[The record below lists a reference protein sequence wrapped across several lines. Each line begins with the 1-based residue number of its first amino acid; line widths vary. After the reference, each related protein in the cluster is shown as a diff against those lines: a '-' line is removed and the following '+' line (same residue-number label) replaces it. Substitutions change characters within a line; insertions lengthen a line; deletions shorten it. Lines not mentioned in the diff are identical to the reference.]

1 MFCLITFGMMTAAVS
16 VAELPCSDFASVE
29 PKQQVASLDQ
39 SFVPEQPKAPEIKVK
54 TTTVSVEPWPI
65 KNMSLLVVHTPD
77 NTLKEAVATK
87 HASKFVCLLS
97 ALIDEGYPIKGLG
110 CYSYRYINRRYT
122 GGVKMLSE
130 HAKGRACDINQ
141 EKRDVVSVRQPK
153 NVSDVAHKCGLFSG
167 AEWASTPD
175 RGHFEVLDG
184 STPAPPPHWPVTLAT
199 YKEKPH

>member
-1 MFCLITFGMMTAAVS
+1 MFCLITFGMMTTAVS

-29 PKQQVASLDQ
+29 PKQQVASLYQ
-39 SFVPEQPKAPEIKVK
+39 RFVPEQPKAPEIEVK
-54 TTTVSVEPWPI
+54 TTTVSVEPWHI
-65 KNMSLLVVHTPD
+65 NNMSLLVVHTPD
-77 NTLKEAVATK
+77 NTLKGAVATK
-87 HASKFVCLLS
+87 HVSKFVCLLN
-97 ALIDEGYPIKGLG
+97 ALIEQGYPIKSLG
-110 CYSYRYINRRYT
+110 CYSYRYIDRSYT

-141 EKRDVVSVRQPK
+141 EKRNVVSVRQSK
-153 NVSDVAHKCGLFSG
+153 NVSDVAHQCGLFSG

-184 STPAPPPHWPVTLAT
+184 STPTPPPHWPVTLAT

>member
-1 MFCLITFGMMTAAVS
+1 MFCLITFGMMTTAVS

-39 SFVPEQPKAPEIKVK
+39 SFVPEQPKAPEIKVNS
-54 TTTVSVEPWPI
+54 TTVSVEPSPI
-65 KNMSLLVVHTPD
+65 KNMSLLVVHTPN
-77 NTLKEAVATK
+77 NTLKEPVAAK
-87 HASKFVCLLS
+87 HAGKFVCLLN
-97 ALIDEGYPIKGLG
+97 ALIDQGYPIKGLG
-110 CYSYRYINRRYT
+110 CYSYRYIDGRYT

-141 EKRDVVSVRQPK
+141 EKRNVVSVSQPK

-167 AEWASTPD
+167 AEWTSTPD

-184 STPAPPPHWPVTLAT
+184 STPTPPPHWPVTLAT

>member
-1 MFCLITFGMMTAAVS
+1 MFCLITFGMMTTAVS

-39 SFVPEQPKAPEIKVK
+39 RFVPEQPKAPEIEVK
-54 TTTVSVEPWPI
+54 TTTVSVEPWHI
-65 KNMSLLVVHTPD
+65 NNMSLLVVHTPD
-77 NTLKEAVATK
+77 NTLKGAVATK
-87 HASKFVCLLS
+87 HVSKFVCLLN
-97 ALIDEGYPIKGLG
+97 ALIEQGYPIKSLG
-110 CYSYRYINRRYT
+110 CYSYRYIDRSYT

-141 EKRDVVSVRQPK
+141 EKRNVVSVRQSK
-153 NVSDVAHKCGLFSG
+153 NVSDVAHQCGLFSG

-184 STPAPPPHWPVTLAT
+184 STPTPPPHWPVTVAT

>member
-1 MFCLITFGMMTAAVS
+1 MFCLITFGMMTTAVS

-29 PKQQVASLDQ
+29 PKQQVASLYQ
-39 SFVPEQPKAPEIKVK
+39 RFVPEQPKAPEIEVK
-54 TTTVSVEPWPI
+54 TTTVSVEPWHI
-65 KNMSLLVVHTPD
+65 NNMSLLVVHTPD
-77 NTLKEAVATK
+77 NTLKGAVATK
-87 HASKFVCLLS
+87 HVSKFVCLLN
-97 ALIDEGYPIKGLG
+97 ALIEQGYPIKSLG
-110 CYSYRYINRRYT
+110 CYSYRYIDRSYT

-141 EKRDVVSVRQPK
+141 EKRNVVSVRQSK
-153 NVSDVAHKCGLFSG
+153 NVSDVAHQCGLFSG

-184 STPAPPPHWPVTLAT
+184 STPTPPPHWPVTVAT

>member
-1 MFCLITFGMMTAAVS
+1 MFCLITFGMMTTAVS

-39 SFVPEQPKAPEIKVK
+39 RFVPEQPKAPEIEVK
-54 TTTVSVEPWPI
+54 TTTVSVEPWHI
-65 KNMSLLVVHTPD
+65 NNMSLLVVHTPD
-77 NTLKEAVATK
+77 NTLKGAVATK
-87 HASKFVCLLS
+87 HVSKFVCLLN
-97 ALIDEGYPIKGLG
+97 ALIEQGYPIKSLG
-110 CYSYRYINRRYT
+110 CYSYRYIDRSYT

-141 EKRDVVSVRQPK
+141 EKRNVVSVRQSK
-153 NVSDVAHKCGLFSG
+153 NVSDVAHQCGLFSG

-184 STPAPPPHWPVTLAT
+184 STPTPPPHWTMAT

>member
-97 ALIDEGYPIKGLG
+97 ALIDQGYPIKGLG

-153 NVSDVAHKCGLFSG
+153 NVSDVAQLFSG

>member
-1 MFCLITFGMMTAAVS
+1 MFCLITFGMMATAVS

-29 PKQQVASLDQ
+29 PKQQVASLDH
-39 SFVPEQPKAPEIKVK
+39 SFVPEQPKASEIKVK
-54 TTTVSVEPWPI
+54 TTIVSVEPSPN
-65 KNMSLLVVHTPD
+65 KNMSLLVVHTSN
-77 NTLKEAVATK
+77 NTLSEPVATK
-87 HASKFVCLLS
+87 HASKFVCLLN
-97 ALIDEGYPIKGLG
+97 ALIEQGYPIKGLN
-110 CYSYRYINRRYT
+110 CYSYRYIDRRYT

-141 EKRDVVSVRQPK
+141 EKRNIVSVSQPK

-167 AEWASTPD
+167 AEWTSTPD

-184 STPAPPPHWPVTLAT
+184 STPTPPPHWPVTLAT

>member
-1 MFCLITFGMMTAAVS
+1 MFCLITFGMMTTAVS

-39 SFVPEQPKAPEIKVK
+39 RFVPEQPKAPEIEVK
-54 TTTVSVEPWPI
+54 TTTVSVEPWHI
-65 KNMSLLVVHTPD
+65 NNMSLLVVHTPD
-77 NTLKEAVATK
+77 NTLKGAVATK
-87 HASKFVCLLS
+87 HVSKFVCLLN
-97 ALIDEGYPIKGLG
+97 ALIEQGYPIKSLG
-110 CYSYRYINRRYT
+110 CYSYRYIDRSYT

-141 EKRDVVSVRQPK
+141 EKRNVVSVRQSK
-153 NVSDVAHKCGLFSG
+153 NVSDVAHQCGLFSG

-184 STPAPPPHWPVTLAT
+184 STPTPPPHWPGTAQYASVQLR
-199 YKEKPH
+199 

>member
-1 MFCLITFGMMTAAVS
+1 MFCLITFGMMTTAVS

-39 SFVPEQPKAPEIKVK
+39 SFVPEQPKAPEIKVNS
-54 TTTVSVEPWPI
+54 TTVSVEPSPS
-65 KNMSLLVVHTPD
+65 KNMSLLVVHTPN
-77 NTLKEAVATK
+77 NTLKEPVAAK
-87 HASKFVCLLS
+87 HAGKFVCLLN
-97 ALIDEGYPIKGLG
+97 ALIDQGYPIKGLG
-110 CYSYRYINRRYT
+110 CYSYRYIDGRYT

-141 EKRDVVSVRQPK
+141 EKRNVVSVSQPK
-153 NVSDVAHKCGLFSG
+153 NASDVAHKCGLFSG
-167 AEWASTPD
+167 AEWTSTPD

-184 STPAPPPHWPVTLAT
+184 STPTPPHWPVTLAT

>member
-1 MFCLITFGMMTAAVS
+1 MFCLITFGMVATAVS
-16 VAELPCSDFASVE
+16 VAELPCSDFASAE

-54 TTTVSVEPWPI
+54 TTTVSVEPSSN
-65 KNMSLLVVHTPD
+65 KNMSLLVVHTSN
-77 NTLKEAVATK
+77 NTLKEPVAAK
-87 HASKFVCLLS
+87 HASKFVCLLN
-97 ALIDEGYPIKGLG
+97 ALIEQGYPIKGLN
-110 CYSYRYINRRYT
+110 CYSYRYIDGRYT
-122 GGVKMLSE
+122 GGMKMLSE

-141 EKRDVVSVRQPK
+141 EKRNVVSVSQPK

-167 AEWASTPD
+167 AEWTSTPD

-184 STPAPPPHWPVTLAT
+184 STPTPPPHWPVTLAT